1 MKIISPQLFLVDR
14 IPCHVKDLCTRPS
27 LTKSEEDFDNT
38 SESGA
43 ESLLLEEENT
53 VWQSTWRWGWSRAP
67 LSVFAKKNLLQMTIA
82 RLPSLWSWD
91 RGGGVMREMTYRGFQ
106 SEHEHV
112 SYPKCCQERKTT
124 ILGGTICRM
133 PVLTWKSVTDCQFPH
148 FKYMWISFLPLFQFQ
163 ILLLT
168 LLLNYLYN

>member
-53 VWQSTWRWGWSRAP
+53 ESDNLPEDGAEAEP
-67 LSVFAKKNLLQMTIA
+67 LSLSLRRRTCCKWPLPGCHLCDHEIGGEVLWEKWLTADSKVNMNMSHIQSAVKKEKRPFLEA
-82 RLPSLWSWD
+82 RFVGCLSWHGN
-91 RGGGVMREMTYRGFQ
+91 R
-106 SEHEHV
+106 
-112 SYPKCCQERKTT
+112 
-124 ILGGTICRM
+124 
-133 PVLTWKSVTDCQFPH
+133 
-148 FKYMWISFLPLFQFQ
+148 
-163 ILLLT
+163 
-168 LLLNYLYN
+168 